1 MFEGVFVYLIIFIE
15 YLFVGDV
22 VCVNG
27 VVVEYNGII
36 EIVLSVNVEMLGVG
50 VDILMISI
58 EMLFDESVNLE
69 LFEGM

>member
-22 VCVNG
+22 VCVSG

-50 VDILMISI
+50 GDILMISI